1 MVEIFLNNQSL
12 ELDNDIELTYTL
24 QVNDIG
30 DVATRQASYISGIK
44 LPKTP
49 NNTQILQGLGL
60 VGDTS
65 RLPYQKPT
73 CQVIDDGFALIPNG
87 WAIIKN
93 TNDYYNLSIYNG
105 IINFF
110 KAIENKNLGID
121 LDLNLIDHQKNVQN
135 VLNSFTNPN
144 YRYLLGDYNGRTH
157 YDADNKILID
167 YLPSSAN
174 VKYLWD
180 LIFSTFGFT
189 YSGSIFETD
198 EFKDFWI
205 SYPKGVEGNVPP
217 TQIYSNTNLSTGTTN
232 INEDFL
238 INNPIISLS
247 EIQSFNTSLKT
258 TFTALIS
265 ISLDVTITGMFFS
278 SYTDENG
285 VTQYDGSF
293 RMILILNNVETEI
306 GYNSTS
312 GPGSFTTTAQLT
324 LNSGDTFSFVAR
336 EDLLAN
342 NSQISV
348 SYFSINISKYNTL
361 QSFSEELKDF
371 KITDFVKEIMNKYCL
386 TMFTNDHT
394 NEITFKTIKERVETS
409 VIIDWTDKYVERTNE
424 SYIFDTYAQK
434 NNFRYNYNDKEDA
447 HNDGFISIDN
457 VNINANFDI
466 LKSITYSPLKETN
479 DSFIV
484 GSGQLPT
491 GQRIFKQYDK
501 DVKEVSSTSQNA
513 EIKYKPLS
521 KRFYFLHS
529 KPEHAP
535 VGTVVFGS
543 INLSNT
549 QTFAGST
556 IPVANFN
563 QLDMNSIIGA
573 NYLPMQT
580 ILNDSRLHTIQ
591 LALSKFDVMT
601 LNFDALYYF
610 AQEEQYYLLNK
621 INFKNNDYSTGEF
634 VRVKR

>member
-87 WAIIKN
+87 WAVIKN

-110 KAIENKNLGID
+110 KAIENKTLGND
-121 LDLNLIDHQKNVQN
+121 LDLVLIDHQKNVQN
-135 VLNSFTNPN
+135 VINSFTNPN

-167 YLPSSAN
+167 YLPPSAN
-174 VKYLWD
+174 VKYLWN
-180 LIFSTFGFT
+180 LIFTTFGFT
-189 YSGSIFETD
+189 YSGAIFETD
-198 EFKDFWI
+198 EFKDLWV
-205 SYPKGVEGNVPP
+205 SYPKGNDNNLTTTDIYVSNNL
-217 TQIYSNTNLSTGTTN
+217 TQIIPYTNPLSTT
-232 INEDFL
+232 INTGEISYLGNGIFKCNQTISFL
-238 INNPIISLS
+238 INVQGNHEFPPMSTGSPSAFELLIKKSGVVIYNSISTRVAFDFS
-247 EIQSFNTSLKT
+247 TSL
-258 TFTALIS
+258 TFS
-265 ISLDVTITGMFFS
+265 
-278 SYTDENG
+278 ENEE
-285 VTQYDGSF
+285 F
-293 RMILILNNVETEI
+293 EIILNRLNVV
-306 GYNSTS
+306 S
-312 GPGSFTTTAQLT
+312 GGFT
-324 LNSGDTFSFVAR
+324 
-336 EDLLAN
+336 LLK
-342 NSQISV
+342 
-348 SYFSINISKYNTL
+348 ISKYNTL

-394 NEITFKTIKERVETS
+394 NEITFKTIKERVETN
-409 VIIDWTDKYVERTNE
+409 VIIDWTDKYVERTDE

-457 VNINANFDI
+457 VNINASFDI

-484 GSGQLPT
+484 GSGQLPA

-521 KRFYFLHS
+521 KRFYFLYS
-529 KPEHAP
+529 KPEYTP
-535 VGTVVFGS
+535 VGNVIFGS

-549 QTFAGST
+549 QTFAGAT

-580 ILNDSRLHTIQ
+580 ILNDSRLHTIS

-610 AQEEQYYLLNK
+610 AQEQQYYLLNK

-634 VRVKR
+634 VRVKK